1 MTTITIPKE
10 ITKGEELVVISRGE
24 YNEYI
29 RWRKAVATHRTFKP
43 TKAVL
48 RDLEEAREEYRHGK
62 TMTLHELKQ
71 ELEIRS

>member
-1 MTTITIPKE
+1 MTTITIPKK

-29 RWRKAVATHRTFKP
+29 RWKKAVTTYRTFKP

-48 RDLEEAREEYRHGK
+48 RDLEKAREEYRHGK
-62 TMTLHELKQ
+62 TMTLYELKQ
-71 ELEIRS
+71 KLEIRS

>member
-1 MTTITIPKE
+1 MTTITIPKK
-10 ITKGEELVVISRGE
+10 ITKGEKLVVISCGE

-29 RWRKAVATHRTFKP
+29 RWRKAIAIHRTFKP

-48 RDLEEAREEYRHGK
+48 RDLEEAREEYRRGK

-71 ELEIRS
+71 KLGIRS